1 MKKLLV
7 FLLAAVFVFSAYGGG
22 GRDRGTQS
30 VKELKYVY
38 AAEIPSLNY
47 YTQGSA
53 VTYEAIATM
62 IDGLVEFNKFGVL
75 IPAVASRWEN
85 SADGKVWTFHLRN
98 DVTWVDHNGAKVANV
113 TAHDFV
119 SAAKYVLD
127 QVNASYYEDFYTD
140 YFVNASEYYASTAA
154 GYTGPRV
161 AFDSVG
167 VKAINDTTLQYTLK
181 EPVPY
186 FMSMMNWVPFYPVYG
201 PFLDKVGNEYGISND
216 KLLYCGA
223 MRLETWRPQNERVY
237 VKNTSYYLANEI
249 HIDKITETY
258 NAEAGVLAPELFRR
272 GEISAASIP
281 PAILDEWLRNPSLA
295 QNIRPSVASW
305 YSYFYAF
312 NFDPQ
317 FPAEYEPDN
326 WKIAVNNRNFRK
338 AIFHALNR
346 VAAISTSDPHNPQNH
361 LIKTVTPPNFC
372 DVGGLDYT
380 QVGALARISNQLPT
394 YDVALAERHRNSAR
408 TELQAAGAK
417 FPIKVLMP
425 YNSSSTTW
433 AERSQV
439 VKQNLERV
447 LGADFVEIIIY
458 DAPPTN
464 FLGDNRRNGRFA
476 LLECNWGPDYS
487 DPETFT
493 DPFFPVGTYNKP
505 SLATGYTSPRT
516 HGDLVRT
523 AKANKTNTLSRYELF
538 AEAEAFLIDEAF
550 IIPFFRSVPGWV
562 ANFINPFDANFSSG
576 SMSYSKLNNVR
587 ILDKPMN
594 TAEFNVALQQWNTE
608 RAAALKAAAR

>member
-1 MKKLLV
+1 MKKLLAL
-7 FLLAAVFVFSAYGGG
+7 LLAVTFVAAVYGGG
-22 GRDRGTQS
+22 GRDKGTQAL
-30 VKELKYVY
+30 VEIKYVY
-38 AAEIPSLNY
+38 SAEIPSLNY

-53 VTYEAIATM
+53 VTYEAVATM
-62 IDGLVEFNKFGVL
+62 VDGLVEYNKYGVL

-85 SADGKVWTFHLRN
+85 SADGKVWTFYLRS
-98 DVTWVDHNGAKVANV
+98 DVTWVDHRGTKVANV

-119 SAAKYVLD
+119 AAAKYCLD
-127 QVNASYYEDFYTD
+127 QDNASYYEDFYTD
-140 YFVNASEYYASTAA
+140 YFVNAQEYYDSTADDYKGA
-154 GYTGPRV
+154 PVPFT
-161 AFDSVG
+161 SVG
-167 VKAINDTTLQYTLK
+167 VKAINDTTLQYTLM
-181 EPVPY
+181 EPIPY
-186 FMSMMNWVPFYPVYG
+186 FLSMINWVPFYPIHQ
-201 PFLDKVGNEYGISND
+201 PFLDKVGKEYGISND
-216 KLLYCGA
+216 KMLYNGA

-237 VKNTSYYLANEI
+237 VKNATYYLANEI

-258 NAEAGVLAPELFRR
+258 NAEAAVIAPELFRR
-272 GEISAASIP
+272 GEITEAGIP
-281 PAILDEWLRNPSLA
+281 STVLDEWLRDRTLSTY
-295 QNIRPSVASW
+295 IRPSVAGW

-338 AIFHALNR
+338 AVFHALNR
-346 VAAISTSDPHNPQNH
+346 VAAVSTSDPHNPQNH
-361 LIKTVTPPNFC
+361 LIKTITPPNFC

-380 QVGALARISNQLPT
+380 QIGALARVSNQLAT
-394 YDVALAERHRNSAR
+394 YDVAQAEQFRNAAR
-408 TELQAAGAK
+408 AELQAAGAK
-417 FPIKVLMP
+417 FPIKTLMP
-425 YNSSSTTW
+425 YNSGGTEW
-433 AERSQV
+433 AQRVQV
-439 VKQNLERV
+439 VKQNIERV
-447 LGADFVEIIIY
+447 LGADFIEIVIY

-516 HGDLVRT
+516 HGDLVRA
-523 AKANKTNTLSRYELF
+523 AKANKTNSLSRYELF
-538 AEAEAFLIDEAF
+538 AEAEAFLIEEAF
-550 IIPFFRSVPGWV
+550 VIPYVRSVPGWV
-562 ANFINPFDANFSSG
+562 ASHLNPFDRNFSSG

-587 ILDKPMN
+587 KLDKPIS
-594 TAEFNVALQQWNTE
+594 TAEFNTLFQQWNNE